1 MTSKV
6 VFTKLEHPSQIDYYD
21 LDNFAASFDHKVARS
36 FPIFVIHLNGKLMA
50 YSHLEHGLTMS
61 HPAIHPDISPR
72 QTYEMGWQWHVFLK
86 TSFGN
91 PLIVMP
97 KSLRPSVLGKMGLTP
112 VLGDVYRILD

>member
-1 MTSKV
+1 MTKV
-6 VFTKLEHPSQIDYYD
+6 TFTKLENTSQIEYYD
-21 LDNFAASFDHKVARS
+21 LDKFAASFDHKVARS
-36 FPIFVIHLNGKLMA
+36 LPLWIAHINGRLMS
-50 YSHLEHGLTMS
+50 YCHLEHGLTMA

-72 QTYEMGWQWHVFLK
+72 DTYEMGWQWHVFLK

-97 KSLRPSVLGKMGLTP
+97 KTFQPKLLSKMGLTP